1 MINQLTTYHSH
12 RSSILPGDLIAFSG
26 RGRYS
31 DIIRLAT
38 GSNVTHVGI
47 ITHALVGGLDYPT
60 VEIFESV
67 KHRICPDT
75 GRPVVGVIRS
85 RLSDV
90 VEHYD
95 GLIWHL
101 RLSSF
106 ARPLFDPFAATEF
119 LMSLCGMPY
128 DLPQAVLA
136 GINRLTNNRDKAL
149 HAVEDYSALFC
160 AELAAGAYKAAGV
173 LPDDLNASGIT
184 PACLIS
190 IPHLFD
196 ETCHQLKGNPQNIII
211 VNPLTEKTNV

>member
-12 RSSILPGDLIAFSG
+12 RGTILPGDLIAFSG

-47 ITHALVGGLDYPT
+47 VTHALVGGLDYQT
-60 VEIFESV
+60 IEIFESV

-75 GRPVVGVIRS
+75 GRPIVGVIRS

-90 VEHYD
+90 IEHYD
-95 GLIWHL
+95 GEIWHL
-101 RLSSF
+101 QLSRF
-106 ARPLFDPFAATEF
+106 ARPLYNPFAAVEL
-119 LMSLCGMPY
+119 LMSLCGRPY

-136 GINRLTNNRDKAL
+136 GINRLTNNHDKAL
-149 HAVEDYSALFC
+149 YAVEDYSALFC

-173 LPDDLNASGIT
+173 LPDDLNASGLT

-190 IPHLFD
+190 IPDLFAD
-196 ETCHQLKGNPQNIII
+196 TCHQLKGAPQNII
-211 VNPLTEKTNV
+211 VMEPSHV